1 VLLDFQSQPNFMA
14 ERSSVEQVVER
25 VITQVLERHV
35 PQLRE
40 EIARSVLAEIA
51 PLLEHPAGGAVSGG
65 GNTASLVK
73 ALGVIHRG
81 TTQRE
86 ILRALLDS
94 TLPYSGRS
102 ALFVIKAGAA
112 SGWEARGFAN
122 NEELKDFALDI
133 SSGLAFRA
141 MESRVPFTGAVEEM
155 DENFRAKFGTPH
167 DLKVLVL
174 PLLLKDKVAA
184 ILYVDAGVEPGSH
197 LDPNALELL
206 VNSTSAWLEVA
217 SLRKQAHKDGAA
229 DPASP
234 ERMAAPP
241 VQTVSSFSDPFA
253 GHSPIHG
260 SSSGAAAAFAPE
272 EAATSVAA
280 AVVEP
285 KDVAEPV
292 EESSPQQ
299 EVATAA
305 ASLSPEQAEVHR
317 KAQRFARLLVDEI
330 KLYNQ
335 AKVSD
340 GRKNRDLYDRLK
352 EDIEKSRATYQKRYG
367 NTAASSTDYFS
378 IELVRSL
385 AADDSS
391 LMGANFR
398 R

>member
-1 VLLDFQSQPNFMA
+1 MA

-40 EIARSVLAEIA
+40 EIARTVLAEIS
-51 PLLEHPAGGAVSGG
+51 PLLEHPAGSPVSGG
-65 GNTASLVK
+65 SNTASLVK

-112 SGWEARGFAN
+112 TGWEARGFAN
-122 NEELKDFALDI
+122 NEEVKDFSLDV
-133 SSGLAFRA
+133 SSGLAFRT

-155 DENFRAKFGTPH
+155 DENFRGKFGIPH

-184 ILYVDAGVEPGSH
+184 ILYVDSGVEPGGR
-197 LDPNALELL
+197 LDSNALELL

-217 SLRKQAHKDGAA
+217 SLRKQAHKDGGEAA
-229 DPASP
+229 PS
-234 ERMAAPP
+234 ERMPSPP
-241 VQTVSSFSDPFA
+241 VQTVSAFSDPFA
-253 GHSPIHG
+253 GHAPIH
-260 SSSGAAAAFAPE
+260 SASAAATAVAPE
-272 EAATSVAA
+272 DSPAAPVAVAHAEA
-280 AVVEP
+280 

-292 EESSPQQ
+292 EETSPQQ
-299 EVATAA
+299 EVANAA

-340 GRKNRDLYDRLK
+340 GRKNHDLYDRLK
-352 EDIEKSRATYQKRYG
+352 EDIEKSRATYLKRYG
-367 NTAASSTDYFS
+367 NSAASSTDYFS

>member
-1 VLLDFQSQPNFMA
+1 MA
-14 ERSSVEQVVER
+14 ERSSIEQVVER

-51 PLLEHPAGGAVSGG
+51 PLLEHPEGSPVSGT
-65 GNTASLVK
+65 NTVSLVK
-73 ALGVIHRG
+73 ALAVIHRG

-122 NEELKDFALDI
+122 NEELKDFALNI

-155 DENFRAKFGTPH
+155 DENFRSKFGSPH

-174 PLLLKDKVAA
+174 PLLLKDKIAA
-184 ILYVDAGVEPGSH
+184 ILYVDAGVEPGGH

-217 SLRKQAHKDGAA
+217 SLRKQAGKDGSVEAA
-229 DPASP
+229 PP
-234 ERMAAPP
+234 ERTAP

-253 GHSPIHG
+253 GHAPLHSA
-260 SSSGAAAAFAPE
+260 SAAGAAT
-272 EAATSVAA
+272 ATAQEPQAVASVAA
-280 AVVEP
+280 TIAEP
-285 KDVAEPV
+285 KDVVEAV
-292 EESSPQQ
+292 EEPSQQ
-299 EVATAA
+299 EEVAA

-391 LMGANFR
+391 VMGANFR

>member
-1 VLLDFQSQPNFMA
+1 MA
-14 ERSSVEQVVER
+14 QGSSVEQVVER

-40 EIARSVLAEIA
+40 EIARAVLSEIA
-51 PLLEHPAGGAVSGG
+51 PLLEQPAGGPVSSQA
-65 GNTASLVK
+65 NTEGLVK
-73 ALGVIHRG
+73 ALATIHRG

-112 SGWEARGFAN
+112 TGWEARGFAN
-122 NEELKDFALDI
+122 NDEIKNFSLEVN
-133 SSGLAFRA
+133 SGLPSRA
-141 MESRVPFTGAVEEM
+141 LESRSPFSGAVEEM
-155 DENFRAKFGTPH
+155 DENFRTRFGVPH

-174 PLLLKDKVAA
+174 PLLLKDKIAA
-184 ILYVDAGVEPGSH
+184 LLYADAGSEPGGSI
-197 LDPNALELL
+197 DSQALEL
-206 VNSTSAWLEVA
+206 VVSSTSAWLEVA
-217 SLRKQAHKDGAA
+217 SLRKQAHKEGAA
-229 DPASP
+229 DVALPEHAPA
-234 ERMAAPP
+234 

-253 GHSPIHG
+253 AHAPMHS
-260 SSSGAAAAFAPE
+260 AV
-272 EAATSVAA
+272 AATAEAETPVAA
-280 AVVEP
+280 KSAVE
-285 KDVAEPV
+285 AESKEIADPV
-292 EESSPQQ
+292 EEPSAKAES
-299 EVATAA
+299 ADTAA
-305 ASLSPEQAEVHR
+305 NLSPEQAEVHR

-340 GRKNRDLYDRLK
+340 GRKNRDLYDRLR

-367 NTAASSTDYFS
+367 NTAASSTDHFS